1 MLRVTLNWRF
11 FISKRWIFLP
21 VCLFFF
27 NINLRWKKPVKHEIL
42 PSIPTFS
49 SLPACAWLSAHTCAR
64 VCSLTGTYLFISPFR
79 PCRPVESEK
88 DLSSSIY
95 RMCHLHIFVVDPSA
109 RGRFCGGISSEN
121 QCCHGWMYVASTW
134 ARVGSPASSSHTAP
148 IYMSPAGRGFPAAF
162 VNLKAHKH
170 VSQQA
175 PPEWAGPPQRSA
187 SLPVSV
193 CSPGPPRLFVYKSV
207 CPDETE
213 SDKVMN
219 TNFSNQ
225 SYLKHKM

>member
-1 MLRVTLNWRF
+1 MKFFYRF
-11 FISKRWIFLP
+11 QVFRGSRP
-21 VCLFFF
+21 A
-27 NINLRWKKPVKHEIL
+27 
-42 PSIPTFS
+42 
-49 SLPACAWLSAHTCAR
+49 PACLSAHTCAC

-79 PCRPVESEK
+79 QCRPVQSEK
-88 DLSSSIY
+88 DLSLSIY

-109 RGRFCGGISSEN
+109 RGLFCGGISSEN
-121 QCCHGWMYVASTW
+121 QCCHGWMYVASTS
-134 ARVGSPASSSHTAP
+134 ARVGSPAPSSHMDL
-148 IYMSPAGRGFPAAF
+148 IYMSPAGRGFPSIF
-162 VNLKAHKH
+162 VNLKVHKH

-175 PPEWAGPPQRSA
+175 PPEWAGPPRRSS

-193 CSPGPPRLFVYKSV
+193 CSPGPQRLFVYRSV

-225 SYLKHKM
+225 SYLKYKI